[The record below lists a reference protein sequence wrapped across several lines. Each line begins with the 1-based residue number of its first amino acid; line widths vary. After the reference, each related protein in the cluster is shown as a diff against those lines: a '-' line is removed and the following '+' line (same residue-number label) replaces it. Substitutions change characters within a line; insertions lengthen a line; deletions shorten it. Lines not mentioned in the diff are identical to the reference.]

1 MVSTRTWD
9 WRLGSLGTTVR
20 ITRTGTDASFKTVRS
35 QISKDLKFLMRDTA
49 NQRVVP
55 HVDARAHFVRTIT
68 HQGVIARNGTR
79 NSVYITTANG
89 KRKLKAAAGY
99 IEFGGGIKTP
109 VGARITSLNGGK
121 RPQNPDDLKNS
132 PVKRRRGK
140 SNRRHAGAV
149 MTPMGPRALVTKT
162 RVFKGKR
169 LVQQGV
175 KESQGAF
182 CIALEDR
189 LVKYFEDEGFYHN
202 K

>member
-1 MVSTRTWD
+1 MVSK
-9 WRLGSLGTTVR
+9 RLLGLALR
-20 ITRTGTDASFKTVRS
+20 
-35 QISKDLKFLMRDTA
+35 
-49 NQRVVP
+49 
-55 HVDARAHFVRTIT
+55 
-68 HQGVIARNGTR
+68 
-79 NSVYITTANG
+79 
-89 KRKLKAAAGY
+89 
-99 IEFGGGIKTP
+99 
-109 VGARITSLNGGK
+109 K

-140 SNRRHAGAV
+140 SNHRHAGAV

-175 KESQGAF
+175 KETQGAF